1 MNHSYDIVLIYELLY
16 CYVYDDITARR
27 QAKSI
32 YNIVELSERVRF
44 LSLLRRNSRF
54 GKIRLDNVI
63 IVVDYNME
71 GYYDMV
77 NSISHTEP
85 NH

>member
-1 MNHSYDIVLIYELLY
+1 MSYFTVPLQRHYRSTPSEEY
-16 CYVYDDITARR
+16 
-27 QAKSI
+27 

-63 IVVDYNME
+63 IVVNYNME

-77 NSISHTEP
+77 NSVNHTEP